1 MVGGMCDARMDHRA
15 DLTTEGEARN
25 TMGKSKATKPTR
37 DQKAI
42 IMAAGLIWQNWLVL
56 SESDEELHIVS
67 RGAGVSRTLKK
78 PLRVGRPS
86 QRHK

>member
-1 MVGGMCDARMDHRA
+1 
-15 DLTTEGEARN
+15 
-25 TMGKSKATKPTR
+25 MGKSRATKPTH
-37 DQKAI
+37 DQKVVIAT
-42 IMAAGLIWQNWLVL
+42 AGLIWQNWLVL

-78 PLRVGRPS
+78 PLRVSRPS

>member
-1 MVGGMCDARMDHRA
+1 
-15 DLTTEGEARN
+15 
-25 TMGKSKATKPTR
+25 MGKSKATKPTR
-37 DQKAI
+37 NQKAVI
-42 IMAAGLIWQNWLVL
+42 VAAGLIWQNWLVL

>member
-1 MVGGMCDARMDHRA
+1 
-15 DLTTEGEARN
+15 
-25 TMGKSKATKPTR
+25 MGKSKATKPTR

-67 RGAGVSRTLKK
+67 RGAGISRTLKK
-78 PLRVGRPS
+78 PL
-86 QRHK
+86 

>member
-1 MVGGMCDARMDHRA
+1 
-15 DLTTEGEARN
+15 
-25 TMGKSKATKPTR
+25 MGKSRATKPTR

-42 IMAAGLIWQNWLVL
+42 IAAAGLDWLDWLVL
-56 SESDEELHIVS
+56 SETDEELHIVS

>member
-1 MVGGMCDARMDHRA
+1 
-15 DLTTEGEARN
+15 
-25 TMGKSKATKPTR
+25 MGKSKATKPTR

-56 SESDEELHIVS
+56 SESDEELYIVS

>member
-1 MVGGMCDARMDHRA
+1 MSQVER
-15 DLTTEGEARN
+15 
-25 TMGKSKATKPTR
+25 
-37 DQKAI
+37 AI

>member
-1 MVGGMCDARMDHRA
+1 
-15 DLTTEGEARN
+15 
-25 TMGKSKATKPTR
+25 MGKSKATKPTR
-37 DQKAI
+37 DQKAVI
-42 IMAAGLIWQNWLVL
+42 VAAGLIWQNWLVL
-56 SESDEELHIVS
+56 SETDEKLHIVS

>member
-1 MVGGMCDARMDHRA
+1 
-15 DLTTEGEARN
+15 
-25 TMGKSKATKPTR
+25 MGKSKATKPTR
-37 DQKAI
+37 DQKAV

-56 SESDEELHIVS
+56 SESDAELHIVS